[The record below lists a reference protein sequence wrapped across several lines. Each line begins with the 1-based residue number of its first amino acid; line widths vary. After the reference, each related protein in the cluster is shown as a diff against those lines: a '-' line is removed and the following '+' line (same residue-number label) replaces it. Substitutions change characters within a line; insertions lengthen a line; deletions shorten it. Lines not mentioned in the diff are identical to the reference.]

1 MPLHVASLVA
11 GLASGVA
18 VTGAF
23 AWWKSRRKTERLSS
37 QAAMLPIQAL
47 LDSID
52 DLAWIKDRDS
62 RFILVNRK
70 FGEVFGR
77 DPASLIGKTDFDLSA
92 PDMAE
97 QYLHDDLQVMRT
109 GQPSRREERISRG
122 PGVFG
127 WSETIKVAVLDAVGQ
142 VVGTAGVAR
151 DITERRQAQ
160 AMLEQRVD
168 ERTQELSNTVDQL
181 RTAQRELVTKEKMAA
196 LGSMV
201 AGVAHELN
209 TPIGNSLTV
218 ASTLQDHT
226 RNFES
231 VLQGGLTR
239 SALDSYV
246 TANRDGTEILLSS
259 LLKAAELVSSF
270 KQVAVDQASTN
281 RRRFLLDKT
290 VAEIVMTMGPVL
302 KKFPHRLEVDIPPG
316 VVMDTYPGPL
326 GQVLTNLIT
335 NAMLHAFES
344 RTDGV
349 VRVTTEPVEA
359 GRVKILVQDDG
370 DGIAED
376 HVSRVF
382 DPFFTTKLGHGG
394 SGLGLSI
401 VYTLVNDALKG
412 TVSVQTQRDTGTGH
426 GTCFTLLLP
435 LEIQ

>member
-1 MPLHVASLVA
+1 MSLHTTSLLM
-11 GLASGVA
+11 GLAIGVA
-18 VTGAF
+18 VTGA
-23 AWWKSRRKTERLSS
+23 AVGWLARRKPKGFSTD
-37 QAAMLPIQAL
+37 AAMLPIQAL

-77 DPASLIGKTDFDLSA
+77 DPATLIGKTDFDLSA
-92 PDMAE
+92 SDMAE
-97 QYLHDDLQVMRT
+97 QYLHDDLQVMRI
-109 GQPSRREERISRG
+109 GQPCRREERISRG
-122 PGVFG
+122 PGLFG
-127 WSETIKVAVLDAVGQ
+127 WSETIKVAVLDAAGQ

-160 AMLEQRVD
+160 VILEQRVD

-226 RNFES
+226 RGFEA
-231 VLQGGLTR
+231 VLHNGLTR
-239 SALDSYV
+239 SALDGYV

-302 KKFPHRLEVDIPPG
+302 KKFPHRLEVDIPAG

-344 RTDGV
+344 RSDGQ
-349 VRVTTEPVEA
+349 VRVTTGPAEP
-359 GRVKILVQDDG
+359 GWVKLLVQDDG

-376 HVSRVF
+376 HVSRIF
-382 DPFFTTKLGHGG
+382 DPFFTTKLGRGG

-412 TVSVQTQRDTGTGH
+412 TVSVQTRREPGAGQ

>member
-1 MPLHVASLVA
+1 MLLDAKSLLT
-11 GLASGVA
+11 GLAIGAA
-18 VTGAF
+18 VTGVAM
-23 AWWKSRRKTERLSS
+23 WWLTRRKPKGLSPEV
-37 QAAMLPIQAL
+37 AMLPIQAL

-77 DPASLIGKTDFDLSA
+77 NPATLIGKTDFDLSNSE
-92 PDMAE
+92 MAE
-97 QYLHDDLQVMRT
+97 QYLHDDQEVMRT

-127 WSETIKVAVLDAVGQ
+127 WSETIKVAVLDAAGQ

-160 AMLEQRVD
+160 AILEQRVD

-226 RNFES
+226 RRFEAA
-231 VLQGGLTR
+231 LQGGLTR
-239 SALDSYV
+239 GALDGYV

-302 KKFPHRLEVDIPPG
+302 KKFPHRLEIEIAPG

-335 NAMLHAFES
+335 NAMLHAFDTNS
-344 RTDGV
+344 
-349 VRVTTEPVEA
+349 
-359 GRVKILVQDDG
+359 
-370 DGIAED
+370 
-376 HVSRVF
+376 
-382 DPFFTTKLGHGG
+382 
-394 SGLGLSI
+394 LS
-401 VYTLVNDALKG
+401 K
-412 TVSVQTQRDTGTGH
+412 R
-426 GTCFTLLLP
+426 
-435 LEIQ
+435 